1 MLVEQTCVL
10 SQFSCVQLCDTMDY
24 NLPASSVRGFSRQK
38 YWSGLPFPSLVE
50 EADMKINHYNSI
62 QVLPEC
68 RTRRC
73 DRRPRKV

>member
-38 YWSGLPFPSLVE
+38 ILEWVAISFS
-50 EADMKINHYNSI
+50 S
-62 QVLPEC
+62 
-68 RTRRC
+68 
-73 DRRPRKV
+73 